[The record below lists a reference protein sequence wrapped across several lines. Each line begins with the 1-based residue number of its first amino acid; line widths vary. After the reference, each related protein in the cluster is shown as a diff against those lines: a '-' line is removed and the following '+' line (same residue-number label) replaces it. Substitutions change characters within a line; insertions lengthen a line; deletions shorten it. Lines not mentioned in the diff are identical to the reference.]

1 MGKIE
6 QDKFNANLV
15 TSRSDYKPKLTLK
28 RFNDGL
34 TQVGRFDVKYIEWT
48 DEGWFK
54 SQHNDIKVGRSLI
67 LNNDWMTT
75 EITKIIENKEGY
87 IKFQTKNSTYELTW
101 EK

>member
-1 MGKIE
+1 MRKIE

-15 TSRSDYKPKLTLK
+15 TSRSDYKPKFTLR

-34 TQVGRFDVKYIEWT
+34 TQVGRFDVKYIEWN
-48 DEGWFK
+48 ENINNRM
-54 SQHNDIKVGRSLI
+54 HNDIKVGTSLS
-67 LNNDWMTT
+67 LDNGWLTT
-75 EITKIIENKEGY
+75 EITEIIENKEGY